1 MLSDLRSSGEIEQDA
16 DLVIFPYRQHYYSGS
31 DADEGVVELIVAKH
45 RNGRTGTIAARHND
59 TITQFFD
66 NDKYEENEK
75 DTTRYEEFKKDRSLP
90 F

>member
-31 DADEGVVELIVAKH
+31 DADEGIVELIVAKH
-45 RNGRTGTIAARHND
+45 RNGRTGTINAKHND

-66 NDKYEENEK
+66 ESEEYEKEK
-75 DTTRYEEFKKDRSLP
+75 QLP